1 MIYIKLINR
10 IFYININIKIYIIN
24 GKMNYIPREI
34 VSEILLYFRNYKDE
48 LHRKF
53 KVGPRDIDMH
63 LLIMRKYDNIR
74 RKQINKKNQDGI
86 IENMVEYYDTLYE
99 KYGFGEG
106 EHTVIINKIQ
116 EINLFYHLLYK
127 FLYLYL
133 YKIFY

>member
-1 MIYIKLINR
+1 
-10 IFYININIKIYIIN
+10 
-24 GKMNYIPREI
+24 MNYIPREI

-86 IENMVEYYDTLYE
+86 IENMVEYYDKLYE

-116 EINLFYHLLYK
+116 EINLFLKEEYK
-127 FLYLYL
+127 NRDGKHYE
-133 YKIFY
+133 

>member
-86 IENMVEYYDTLYE
+86 IENMVEYYDKLYE

-116 EINLFYHLLYK
+116 EINLFLKEEYK
-127 FLYLYL
+127 NRDGKHYE
-133 YKIFY
+133 